1 MGELINFDF
10 DDMNEKLNRI
20 EARLDEI
27 NELLSGVMKE
37 IGMEEEDKENNT
49 NKPSN
54 QSTTYD
60 GEIVFK
66 YKHEDNNSD
75 ESYIYDINRSI

>member
-1 MGELINFDF
+1 MNELFDF
-10 DDMNEKLNRI
+10 DSMNEKLDRI

-37 IGMEEEDKENNT
+37 IEGEDWDKENNMS
-49 NKPSN
+49 KPSN

-60 GEIVFK
+60 GEIVVK
-66 YKHEDNNSD
+66 YKHEDNDSD
-75 ESYIYDINRSI
+75 ESYMYDINRSI

>member
-10 DDMNEKLNRI
+10 DDINEKLDRI

-37 IGMEEEDKENNT
+37 IDGEEVDKGM
-49 NKPSN
+49 NKSRI
-54 QSTTYD
+54 STTYD
-60 GEIVFK
+60 VDVK
-66 YKHEDNNSD
+66 YNKYE
-75 ESYIYDINRSI
+75 

>member
-1 MGELINFDF
+1 MNELFDF
-10 DDMNEKLNRI
+10 NSMNEKLDRI

-37 IGMEEEDKENNT
+37 IDGEEMDNI
-49 NKPSN
+49 NKSSN

-60 GEIVFK
+60 VNIK
-66 YKHEDNNSD
+66 YNN
-75 ESYIYDINRSI
+75 E